1 MYILFYYMT
10 AVRIAEWDQCRYILL
25 TAGRIDQR
33 RPGTATLSIN
43 AAPCCGSLFEKRR
56 IVHLGY
62 IDTRRIREGSQSA
75 NNGTVDVLSWQPFL
89 WTGKTYYSNVPCPRI
104 NARERFYA
112 RDCENLFLCYTSCRL
127 SSRSA
132 FLTWMP
138 LQRAQ
143 KRSRALS
150 RN

>member
-1 MYILFYYMT
+1 MT

-25 TAGRIDQR
+25 TTGRIDQR
-33 RPGTATLSIN
+33 RPGTATPLYKRG
-43 AAPCCGSLFEKRR
+43 ALLRVLFEKRR

-62 IDTRRIREGSQSA
+62 IDTRRIREGSQST

-89 WTGKTYYSNVPCPRI
+89 WTGKTYYSNVPCPGI

-112 RDCENLFLCYTSCRL
+112 RDCENPFLCYTSCRL
-127 SSRSA
+127 SSRLA

-143 KRSRALS
+143 KRCRVLS